1 MQFRNDVFKFY
12 IIVLYSEL
20 KLSSVEQIKG
30 NITQMEKKNL
40 RCNLIL
46 ALSHTVNCGLSH
58 MSHQTHVL
66 RVKLLGLLQCE
77 GGRDSF

>member
-40 RCNLIL
+40 QCNKPI
-46 ALSHTVNCGLSH
+46 
-58 MSHQTHVL
+58 
-66 RVKLLGLLQCE
+66 K
-77 GGRDSF
+77 